1 MKSFLLLI
9 CIGVT
14 ISFAGS
20 CKKSGGN
27 ATPSLP
33 GAWELRYQQGGY
45 TLNTQTGNFPPG
57 NGNIYK
63 FTETTY
69 SYYSEGQI
77 RDSGQYLIKKDTL
90 SPFNKKMDKLTFIS
104 SNNIRSVFFEFSNND
119 LIIYNGIIAAD
130 GTIATYSKL

>member
-9 CIGVT
+9 CMG
-14 ISFAGS
+14 ISITFTGS

-63 FTETTY
+63 FTETGY
-69 SYYSEGQI
+69 RYYSAGRI
-77 RDSGQYLIKKDTL
+77 LDSGQYRITKDTI
-90 SPFNKKMDKLTFIS
+90 SPFQKNMDKLTFTS
-104 SNNIRSVFFEFSNND
+104 SNTTRSVFFEFSNNN
-119 LIIYNGIIAAD
+119 LVIYNGIIAAD
-130 GTIATYSKL
+130 GTIATY